1 MVMNKINASRVCR
14 VLPALM
20 LVAACCF
27 PARLGAKMNYHL
39 NDTARSGFNALDHV
53 LQKPLGNPV
62 FEHKRF
68 GDHFFLSGGAGF
80 DMAGLHARPG
90 LRGELTFGDWI
101 TPVNGWR
108 VTLAGGVPSIAK
120 GAPYPGYGAVG
131 ADYLLNLSSLLRG
144 YDSRRVFELI
154 GGLGAEYR
162 RVRVPGGSWGNE
174 IGVRASLQARFN
186 VARALYLYVEPRLTL
201 YAGTRYQG
209 VTDRTRRFRPDAGL
223 NLGLGYR
230 LLRGAERREGATDFV
245 NVDDSH
251 LFFGVGAGA
260 ATFVRGANRS
270 SLGPAAQ
277 IYAGK
282 WLSSVAGLRLK
293 ADFGRYVVPGDPG
306 HRYIATGALDYI
318 WDISTAFSGYRPN
331 EVFDLSLNL
340 GVAAAYADNAKS
352 KIYPGVEGGLTAAF
366 RLSPNWSLYIEPQ
379 VQVFTRKFAGDV
391 GKGEVISPMAS
402 VIGGVR
408 YTIGNFAH
416 DFADSYDDYA
426 AARNSFLTISGAP
439 SWRMRGG
446 YGTGFAAAAGFG
458 KRFTPISSWRLTAN
472 GEYFDCFPK
481 FLSLALSADY
491 LFSISTSMAGFN
503 PDRVF
508 DLSGVLGI
516 SGGIAKRGEGVKPYA
531 DAKVG
536 LHGAFRLNDAL
547 DLFFEPQFVATYTTG
562 AYARGW
568 TPGLRVMAGLTYRLG
583 RQASFGDNAIA
594 GSPLEGRRNFVSL
607 TAGPTLFSGNFG
619 NRHVNG
625 AIDASVGRWFTLV
638 SGGRIGLNYDFVPPT
653 DSGARFNLGAVH
665 ADYMLNVTSLITRDP
680 DRHFHIIGLLGG
692 GIAFSD
698 AKYSRAGLMLETG
711 MQFRYNLPYNIDV
724 HIEPN
729 ASFIMNRVAGGV
741 YASNSRFIMFTRVM
755 AGASYRF

>member
-14 VLPALM
+14 LLPALM

-27 PARLGAKMNYHL
+27 PAQLGAKMSYHL

-68 GDHFFLSGGAGF
+68 GDHFFMSGGAGF

-90 LRGELTFGDWI
+90 LRGELSFGDWA
-101 TPVNGWR
+101 TPVHGWR
-108 VTLAGGVPSIAK
+108 VTLAGGVPSISK
-120 GAPYPGYGAVG
+120 GNPSPAYGAIG

-144 YDSRRVFELI
+144 YDNHRMFELI

-162 RVRVPGGSWGNE
+162 RVRVSGGSWGNE
-174 IGVRASLQARFN
+174 IGVRASLQAKFN
-186 VARALYLYVEPRLTL
+186 VSPGLFLYLEPRLTL

-230 LLRGAERREGATDFV
+230 LLRGAERREGTTDFV

-251 LFFGVGAGA
+251 LFFGAGAGA
-260 ATFVRGANRS
+260 ATFVRGANS
-270 SLGPAAQ
+270 STLGPTAQ

-293 ADFGRYVVPGDPG
+293 ADLGRYVIPSAPG

-340 GVAAAYADNAKS
+340 GVAAAYADNAKT

-391 GKGEVISPMAS
+391 GKGNVISPMAS

-416 DFADSYDDYA
+416 DFADSYADYE

-439 SWRMRGG
+439 SWRMRSG
-446 YGTGFAAAAGFG
+446 YDTGFAASAGFG
-458 KRFTPISSWRLTAN
+458 KRFTPISSWRLTAD
-472 GEYFDCFPK
+472 GEYFNRSPK

-508 DLSGVLGI
+508 DLSGVLGL
-516 SGGIAKRGEGVKPYA
+516 SGGIARRGGGVKPYA
-531 DAKVG
+531 AAKAG

-547 DLFFEPQFVATYTTG
+547 DLFIEPQFVATYTSG
-562 AYARGW
+562 GDAAGW
-568 TPGLRVMAGLTYRLG
+568 TPGVRVMAGLTYRLG

-594 GSPLEGRRNFVSL
+594 DSPIGDCRNFVSL
-607 TAGPTLFSGNFG
+607 TAAPTLFSGNIG
-619 NRHVNG
+619 DKQVNG
-625 AIDASVGRWFTLV
+625 AIDATVGRWFTLV
-638 SGGRIGLNYDFVPPT
+638 SGARLGLNYDFVPPT
-653 DSGARFNLGAVH
+653 GSKERLNLGTVH
-665 ADYMLNVTSLITRDP
+665 ADYLLNVTSLITRNP

-698 AKYSRAGLMLETG
+698 DANSHGGLMLETG

-729 ASFIMNRVAGGV
+729 ASFVMNRVAPS
-741 YASNSRFIMFTRVM
+741 YASDSRFIMFTRVM